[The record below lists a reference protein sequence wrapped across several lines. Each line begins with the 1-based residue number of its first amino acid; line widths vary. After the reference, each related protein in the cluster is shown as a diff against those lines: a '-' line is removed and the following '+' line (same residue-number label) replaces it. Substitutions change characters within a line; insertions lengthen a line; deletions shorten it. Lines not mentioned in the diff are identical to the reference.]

1 MRKPRSVLYAFVV
14 RLCVRLSG
22 ELPVQL
28 LLFEAVA
35 AEGHNSAVIGPT
47 PPSSRPGQHIAT
59 PARWLSGDACSFVP
73 TPPATTLLVHVGSHR
88 SSPTPTLVVLGL
100 SSCPVKRSSPLSDLT
115 HGRCQSGQS
124 SKRVLVLEKIFT
136 RRAGCIFIS
145 LLLFLTTFQESLLG
159 RSKTPTELK
168 LFGL

>member
-1 MRKPRSVLYAFVV
+1 MRKPRSVSYAFVCTYV
-14 RLCVRLSG
+14 CLSG

-35 AEGHNSAVIGPT
+35 AEGHNSTSPT
-47 PPSSRPGQHIAT
+47 PPSSRPSKHIAT
-59 PARWLSGDACSFVP
+59 PARWLSGAACSFVP
-73 TPPATTLLVHVGSHR
+73 TPPAMTLLVHVGSNR
-88 SSPTPTLVVLGL
+88 SSPTLVVLGL
-100 SSCPVKRSSPLSDLT
+100 SSCPVKHSPTLSDLT

-168 LFGL
+168 LLGL